1 MLKIIGSFLI
11 IICAGGFGFAF
22 SNDYKTRLNEL
33 NDIKK
38 IMIML
43 KGEIRFAKIPLGEA
57 FSNISKRIDDKYY
70 IFLEN
75 ISDRLKK
82 LNGESFYK
90 IWEEEIDLNLTKL
103 KLNSQDIINLKHFGE
118 NMGYLDNE
126 MQIHSID
133 LYIEELE
140 YEISKM
146 TEQMAT
152 NTKVFKC
159 LGIMAGMFVVI
170 MLI

>member
-1 MLKIIGSFLI
+1 M
-11 IICAGGFGFAF
+11 
-22 SNDYKTRLNEL
+22 
-33 NDIKK
+33 
-38 IMIML
+38 
-43 KGEIRFAKIPLGEA
+43 
-57 FSNISKRIDDKYY
+57 
-70 IFLEN
+70 
-75 ISDRLKK
+75 
-82 LNGESFYK
+82 
-90 IWEEEIDLNLTKL
+90 
-103 KLNSQDIINLKHFGE
+103 KHFGE

-146 TEQMAT
+146 TEQMST

-159 LGIMAGMFVVI
+159 LGIMAGLFVVI